1 MQIHSDYDIIKTI
14 FSLRSD
20 TLRKIPINLIL
31 YTVMFLIAGLL
42 VISASR
48 QSHQAVMSIPMP
60 VHFTGEYSQ
69 SGGEWQMLDAKTDLS
84 SYNGAVTLRGR
95 FDTELLE
102 GAEIRFYLN
111 HIGVDI
117 YRDGEIL
124 YESIHEKF
132 PDMCGSTWVSWVL
145 PAASPEDVLE
155 IRLYNPTVLGTGT
168 HIISFWILST

>member
-20 TLRKIPINLIL
+20 TLKKIPINLIL

-48 QSHQAVMSIPMP
+48 QSHQAVMSNPMP

-69 SGGEWQMLDAKTDLS
+69 GGGEWKMLDTETDLS

-95 FDTELLE
+95 FDTDLLK

-111 HIGVDI
+111 HISVDI
-117 YRDGEIL
+117 YRDGELL
-124 YESIHEKF
+124 YESSYEKF
-132 PDMCGSTWVSWVL
+132 PDMCGST
-145 PAASPEDVLE
+145 
-155 IRLYNPTVLGTGT
+155 
-168 HIISFWILST
+168 

>member
-31 YTVMFLIAGLL
+31 YTAMFLIAGLL
-42 VISASR
+42 VISASH

-111 HIGVDI
+111 HIGWI
-117 YRDGEIL
+117 Y
-124 YESIHEKF
+124 
-132 PDMCGSTWVSWVL
+132 T
-145 PAASPEDVLE
+145 
-155 IRLYNPTVLGTGT
+155 GTGKSCMNQSMKSSRICAAARGYRGCFRQHRWRT
-168 HIISFWILST
+168 YLK

>member
-1 MQIHSDYDIIKTI
+1 
-14 FSLRSD
+14 
-20 TLRKIPINLIL
+20 
-31 YTVMFLIAGLL
+31 
-42 VISASR
+42 
-48 QSHQAVMSIPMP
+48 
-60 VHFTGEYSQ
+60 
-69 SGGEWQMLDAKTDLS
+69 MLDAKTDLS

-111 HIGVDI
+111 HISVDI
-117 YRDGEIL
+117 CRDGEIL

-155 IRLYNPTVLGTGT
+155 IRLYNPHSFGNRDAYNQFLDSIYIGGDVVMKNYFERQSLPYKATSIFILVVFIALIGTAAGYRLLRLPDN
-168 HIISFWILST
+168 SLLLKSGLM

>member
-1 MQIHSDYDIIKTI
+1 MK
-14 FSLRSD
+14 
-20 TLRKIPINLIL
+20 KIPINLIL

-42 VISASR
+42 VISASC

-69 SGGEWQMLDAKTDLS
+69 GGGEWQMLDAKTDLS

-117 YRDGEIL
+117 CRDGSCFETFIGKKGVRADFICFSSDSL
-124 YESIHEKF
+124 
-132 PDMCGSTWVSWVL
+132 T
-145 PAASPEDVLE
+145 
-155 IRLYNPTVLGTGT
+155 
-168 HIISFWILST
+168 